1 MNAHFNLFKKQITN
15 PINYRLFMLSKLPM
29 GFMSGIKIIRLTHQD
44 AIVGVRF
51 KWMNQN
57 PFKSIYFAVLSMAAE
72 LSTGVLAYGQIY
84 KRNPNVSMLVVKLEA
99 EFYKK
104 AVGEILFTCVD
115 GDKIAASIE
124 ACIQSNQARSLEC
137 VSIGRNSLGEEVAK
151 FIFTWSFKSKN

>member
-1 MNAHFNLFKKQITN
+1 
-15 PINYRLFMLSKLPM
+15 MLSKLPM

>member
-1 MNAHFNLFKKQITN
+1 MNPSFYLFKKQITN

-29 GFMSGIKIIRLTHQD
+29 GFMSGLKITRLTHQD

-137 VSIGRNSLGEEVAK
+137 VSIGRNSVGEEVAK

>member
-1 MNAHFNLFKKQITN
+1 
-15 PINYRLFMLSKLPM
+15 MLSKLPM
-29 GFMSGIKIIRLTHQD
+29 GFMSGLKITRLTHQD

-104 AVGEILFTCVD
+104 AVGEILFTCLD
-115 GDKIAASIE
+115 GGKIAASIE

-137 VSIGRNSLGEEVAK
+137 VSIGRNSVGEEVAK